1 VPRELD
7 VHLVMD
13 NYATHKTPLIRKWLA
28 KRPRWHVHLTP
39 TSSSWLNQ
47 VERFFALLT
56 DKKIRRGVYRSVAAL
71 GADIASFIERHNADP
86 KPFRWTKSADD
97 ILASIE
103 RFCRY
108 NARKKTRPDVA
119 NFSFRTLALVRRTLR
134 AGVADRIECTVER
147 KAVKRAAMFPV
158 GRQITAASAAILIV
172 AALGVGWRY
181 WSLTNQSK
189 RLDEEIS
196 AAQQETARLHSVIL
210 QVQQYE
216 QRRAQLQQRVALI
229 EELRR
234 GQTGP
239 VHMLDQVSRAL
250 PPMLWLTSLRQLGPD
265 GAVLIEGRATTQT
278 TVSDFVNNLEATGYF
293 KKSIDIV
300 NTVAEPIPGPPGEL
314 VKFTLRALFQTPA
327 DAKAMAVANVAPK

>member
-1 VPRELD
+1 
-7 VHLVMD
+7 M
-13 NYATHKTPLIRKWLA
+13 IRVNLLA
-28 KRPRWHVHLTP
+28 G
-39 TSSSWLNQ
+39 
-47 VERFFALLT
+47 ERAAV
-56 DKKIRRGVYRSVAAL
+56 KKKSVAFNLA
-71 GADIASFIERHNADP
+71 GQKMTIAASL
-86 KPFRWTKSADD
+86 
-97 ILASIE
+97 IL
-103 RFCRY
+103 
-108 NARKKTRPDVA
+108 V
-119 NFSFRTLALVRRTLR
+119 V
-134 AGVADRIECTVER
+134 
-147 KAVKRAAMFPV
+147 
-158 GRQITAASAAILIV
+158 TAAGI
-172 AALGVGWRY
+172 GWRY

-189 RLDEEIS
+189 RLDEEIA

-265 GAVLIEGRATTQT
+265 GSVLIEGRATTQT

-327 DAKAMAVANVAPK
+327 DTKAVAVANVAPK